1 MVTSLFMSYTN
12 PYTVDQPI
20 NPYANLYTNPE
31 LNTIDNNQEQ
41 LRQIVQEENEKL
53 RKQCLYWCCVI
64 LWIIIFFSFM
74 LFILVYLPK
83 RH

>member
-31 LNTIDNNQEQ
+31 LNTIDKNQEQ
-41 LRQIVQEENEKL
+41 LRTMHELSDNITSIAVT
-53 RKQCLYWCCVI
+53 RV
-64 LWIIIFFSFM
+64 
-74 LFILVYLPK
+74 
-83 RH
+83 